1 MKIFTFFQTK
11 NINQKRT
18 VLVLGL
24 FLIVSNFSYSQAT
37 FVGNPTDAAM
47 LSVLDGDGVGLSNA
61 TLENGDRGT
70 QLATF
75 SNGTAGANLSL
86 DGGVLMSTGSATQA
100 FGSNGNAA
108 WPSNSGVEAS
118 IDVPPFAPGGVYSD
132 PDITAIDATAVHD
145 VVVFSFDVVLEP
157 GFTDLKVVYQF
168 GSDEYPDYVGSVFND
183 IFGFFISGPGITGT
197 QNIALVPGT
206 TSPVAV
212 NTINAG
218 FVGCNDDATT
228 EDLTNSAFYINNG
241 HDTSAAACNTNPGPF
256 TIFTEYN
263 GITQQLT
270 GVLSGLL
277 PGNTYRFK
285 MAIADTGDPTL
296 DSGVFIST
304 ISGDRDSDGDG
315 LSDARD
321 PDDDDDGIL
330 DIDESGAAGEPNLDV
345 DGDGIPAYLDD
356 NDNNFTIGNVNGVVE
371 PQFDFDGDGI
381 SNHLDLDSDNDGI
394 LDVIEAGGTDP
405 DNDGVIGTGVPT
417 DADGDGLADIVDNI
431 DSGSGAGEVTTGTP
445 LPTPNSDGSGNDNYL
460 DIDADD
466 DGIVDNIEAQTT
478 IGYLAPL
485 LNDADGDGIDD
496 RYDINSGGFP
506 LIPIN
511 TDAGTPNSDTVPD
524 YLDLDSDGDNE
535 SDTIE
540 AYDTNDD
547 GIADTVPAVSDA
559 DNDGLDDNFDVDD
572 ANLDPTNGGQTA
584 TNPFPNTDSPGGE
597 SNWREWIDIS
607 LLKTDTYADTNSN
620 GVMDAGDTITYVFTI
635 TNTGGTTL
643 TNVTIV
649 DSGITVSGT
658 TIASLASGATDN
670 TTFTGTYTLLQ
681 ADINTGSY
689 SNSATVNSVDV
700 NGNLETDTS
709 DDPDNATNVDPD
721 GDNDPDDPT
730 VTTFI
735 FIDTDNDGVQD
746 GVDLDNDNDG
756 ILDSEECFST
766 NTISWVSDFG
776 NLTDL
781 QAGTSNTYGG
791 VNVNIDPLVSTYDA
805 DDLLSYAP
813 HNNSLFAFG
822 PASHF
827 LWHVD
832 EDHIAAPATMTI
844 NFDRP
849 IVLDEF
855 KIGDIGLTA
864 TYAEQVTVNLYSAG
878 VRYILNVGTDV
889 TIGSSMAL
897 TGTNQFTA
905 NTTYTGI
912 NDPANE
918 VTVLAGKYVDKI
930 EIIYNETSGL
940 GDPSPHAIW
949 LSDISFCY
957 TDTDADGIP
966 NYLDLDS
973 DNDGI
978 YDVIEAGGTLSGAVG
993 QEGRHNDDNNNTNN
1007 MATNGVPSFANG
1019 GAGNTPTDT
1028 GSNGSLDYITLDSD
1042 GDGCSDANE
1051 AYADANADGGD
1062 GGVYNPSNTAAE
1074 PLTVGAGTV
1083 NANGVVVAAAYTA
1096 PANADGI
1103 APTNNTQLDFQQAGT
1118 VPTITTQPANITT
1131 NGVGSVTFEV
1141 EPDINYYTYQW
1152 QVDDQSG
1159 GGFVSIDPA
1168 NVVDIYTGSDT
1179 AILTLTGATATEDG
1193 YVYRVIITDGSYIC
1207 SSTTSNSATL
1217 TIDTTAPTA
1226 DTFTTNDITPTLTGT
1241 GEANET
1247 LTITVDENGDGTPEV
1262 TYTVTTDAAGDWSID
1277 TGVAVPD
1284 SGSLPVLTDNDTLDV
1299 VATDAGGNSGSGVVT
1314 IDLTAPTADTFTT
1327 NDITP
1332 TLTGTGEANETLT
1345 ITVDE
1350 NGDGT
1355 PEVTYTVTTD
1365 AAGDWSIDTGVAV
1378 PDSGSLPV
1386 LTDNDTLDVVA
1397 TDAGGNSG
1405 SGVVTIDLTAPTAD
1419 TFTTNDITPTL
1430 TGTGEANETLT
1441 ITVDENGDG
1450 TPEVTYTVTTDAAG
1464 DWSIDTG
1471 VAVPDSGS
1479 LPVLTDNDTL
1489 DVVATDAGGNSG
1501 SGVVTIDLTAPT
1513 ADTFTTNDIT
1523 PTLTG
1528 TGEANE
1534 TLTITVDENGDGTPE
1549 VTYTVTTDAAG
1560 DWSIDTGVAVPD
1572 SGSLPVL
1579 TDNDTLDVV
1588 ATDAGG
1594 NSGSGVVTI
1603 DLTAPTADTFTT
1615 NDITPTLT
1623 GTGEANETLTITVD
1637 ENGDGTPEV
1646 TYTVTT
1652 DAAGDWSIDTGVV
1665 VPTSGFLP
1673 PLTDDDTLDVVAT
1686 DAGGNS
1692 GSGVVTIDL
1701 TAPTADTFTT
1711 NDITPTLTGTGEANE
1726 TLTITVD
1733 ENGDGTPEVTY
1744 TVTTD
1749 AAGDWSIDTGVAVPD
1764 SGSLPVLTDNDTLD
1778 VVATDAGGNSG
1789 SGVVT
1794 IDTTAPTADTFITND
1809 ITPTLTG
1816 TGEAN
1821 ETLTITVDENGDGTP
1836 EVTYTVTTDAA
1847 GDWSIDTGVAVPDS
1861 GSLPVLTDNDTL
1873 DVVATDAGGNSGS
1886 GVVTIDTTAPT
1897 ADTFTTNDITPTLT
1911 GTGEANETL
1920 TITVDE
1926 NGDGTP
1932 EVTYTVTTDAAGDW
1946 SIDTGVAVPD
1956 SGSLPVL
1963 TDNDTLDVVATDAGG
1978 NSGSGVVTIDLTA
1991 PTADTFTTNDITP
2004 TLTGTGEANETLTIT
2019 VDENGDGTPEVTYTV
2034 TTDAAGDWSIDT
2046 GVAVPTSGSLPVLT
2060 DNDTLDVVATD
2071 AGGNSG
2077 SGVVTIDLTAPTAD
2091 TFTTND
2097 ITPTL
2102 TGTGE
2107 ANETLTITVDEN
2119 GDGTPEVTYIV
2130 TTDAAGDWSI
2140 DTGVV
2145 VPTSGFLPP
2154 LTDNDT
2160 LDVVATDAGG
2170 NSGSG
2175 VVTIDLTAPTA
2186 DTFTTNDITPTLTG
2200 TGEANETLTITVD
2213 ENGDGTPEVTYT
2225 VTTDAAGDWSIDT
2238 GVAVPTSGSLPVLTD
2253 NDTLDVVATDA
2264 GGNSGSGVVTI
2275 DTTAPT
2281 ADTFTTNDITP
2292 TLTGTGEANETLTIT
2307 VDENGDGTPEVTYT
2321 VTTDATGDWSIDTG
2335 VAVPTSGSLP
2345 VLTDND
2351 TLDVVAT
2358 DAGGNS
2364 GSGVVTIDLT
2374 APTAD
2379 TFTTNDITPTLTG
2392 TGEAN
2397 ETLTITVDEN
2407 GDGTP
2412 EVTYTVTTD
2421 AAGDWSIDTGV
2432 AVPDSGSLPV
2442 LTDNDTLD
2450 VVATDAGGN
2459 SGSGVVTIDTTAPTV
2474 DTFTTNDITPTLT
2487 GTGEAN
2493 ETLTITVDENGD
2505 GTPEV
2510 TYTVTTDATGDWSI
2524 DTGVAVPTSG
2534 SLPVLTDND
2543 TLDVVATDA
2552 GGNSGSGVVTID
2564 LTAPTADTFTTN
2576 DITPTLTGTGEA
2588 NETLT
2593 ITVDENGDGT
2603 PEVTYTVTTDAAG
2616 DWSIDTGVAVPDSG
2630 SLPVLTDNDTLDVVA
2645 TDAGGNS
2652 GSGVVTIDTTAPT
2665 ADTFTTNDITPTLT
2679 GTGEANE
2686 TLTITVDENGD
2697 GTPEVTYTVTT
2708 DATGDWSI
2716 DTGVAVPTSGSLPV
2730 LTDNDTLDVVAT
2742 DAGGNSGSGVVTID
2756 TTAPTADTFTTND
2769 ITPTLTGT
2777 GEANETLTITVD
2789 ENGDGTPEVTYIVT
2803 TDAAGDWSI
2812 DTGVAVP
2819 DSGSLPVLTDNDTLD
2834 VVATD
2839 AGGNSGSGVVTIDL
2853 TAPTADTFTTNDI
2866 TPTLTGTG
2874 EANETLTITVDEN
2887 GDGTPEVT
2895 YTVTTDAA
2903 GDWSIDTGVAVPDSG
2918 SLPVLTDND
2927 TLDVVATDAGGNSG
2941 SGVVTIDTT
2950 APTVDTF
2957 TTNDITPTLTGTGE
2971 ANETLTITV
2980 DENGD
2985 GTAEVTYTVTTDAAG
3000 DWSIDTGVA
3009 VPTSGFLPP
3018 LTDNDTLDVV
3028 ATDAGGNSGAGVVTI
3043 DTTAPTADTFTT
3055 NDITPTLT
3063 GTGEANETLTITVD
3077 ENGDGTPEVTYTVT
3091 TDAAGDWSI
3100 DTGVA
3105 VPTSGSLPVLTDND
3119 TLDVVA
3125 TDAGGNSGSGV
3136 VTIDLTAPTADT
3148 FTTNDITPTLTGTG
3162 EANETLTIT
3171 VDENGDGT
3179 PEVTYT
3185 VTTDAAGDWSIDTGV
3200 AVPTSGSL
3208 PVLTDNDTLDV
3219 VATDAG
3225 GNSGSGVVTIDTT
3238 APTADTFTT
3247 NDITPTLTGT
3257 GEANETL
3264 TITVDENG
3272 DGTPEVTYT
3281 VTTDAAGDWSI
3292 DTGVAVPDSGSLP
3305 VLTDND
3311 TLDVVATD
3319 AGGNSGSGVVTI
3331 DLTAPTADTFTTN
3344 DITPTL
3350 TGTGEANETLTI
3362 TVDENGDGTPEVTY
3376 TVTTDAAGDWSID
3389 TGVAVPTSGFL
3400 PPLTDND
3407 TLDVVATDA
3416 GGNSGAGVVTI
3427 DTTAP
3432 TADTFTT
3439 NDITPTLTGTGEAN
3453 ETLTITVD
3461 ENGDGTPEVTYTVT
3475 TDAAG
3480 DWSID
3485 TGVAVPDSGSL
3496 PVLTDDDTLD
3506 VVATDAGGNS
3516 GAGVVTIDTTAPTA
3530 DTFTTNDITPTLT
3543 GTGEANETL
3552 TITVDENGDGTPEVT
3567 YTVTTDAAGDWSID
3581 TGVAV
3586 PDSGSLPVLTDDD
3599 TLDVVATD
3607 AGGNSGSGVVT
3618 IDTTAPTADTF
3629 TTNDITPTLT
3639 GTGEANETLTITVD
3653 ENGDGTPEVTYTVTT
3668 DAAGDWSIDTGVAV
3682 PTSGSLPVLTDNDTL
3697 DVVATDAGG
3706 NSGSGV
3712 VTIDTTAP
3720 TADTF
3725 TTNDITPTLT
3735 GTGEANET
3743 LTITV

>member
-61 TLENGDRGT
+61 TLENGNRAS

-108 WPSNSGVEAS
+108 WPNNSGVQAS
-118 IDVPPFAPGGVYSD
+118 IDALPLAPGGVYSD

-168 GSDEYPDYVGSVFND
+168 GSDEFPDYVGSVFND

-218 FVGCNDDATT
+218 FVGCNDDAAT

-356 NDNNFTIGNVNGVVE
+356 NDNNFTIGNVDGAVE
-371 PQFDFDGDGI
+371 TQFDFDGDGI

-417 DADGDGLADIVDNI
+417 DVDGDGLADTVDNI

-478 IGYLAPL
+478 TGYLAPL
-485 LNDADGDGIDD
+485 LNDADSDGIDD

-511 TDAGTPNSDTVPD
+511 TDTGTPNSDTVPD

-547 GIADTVPAVSDA
+547 GIADTVPAASDA

-607 LLKTDTYADTNSN
+607 LLKIDTYVDTNTN

-643 TNVTIV
+643 TNVTII

-658 TIASLASGATDN
+658 PIASLASGATDN

-730 VTTFI
+730 VTTFT

-756 ILDSEECFST
+756 ILDTVEQECTTLTYIGSDQVVTVPANAIGMIVKAWGAGGGHEIVGSGGYAGAGGYTEATFDNTVVIPGTQFSVIVGSGGNQT
-766 NTISWVSDFG
+766 GRPDENSPLAVYGFGSVSGHDQGGGLSGIFTGNTSVLETDMARALIVAGGGGGYENSGGVPDIGAIGNNGNSPSSGGESSMRGSSDNILGTGCTPSPTTAHFSGGGGGYQGGNRTSTLSPNYSGVYGTCGNTIAAANGGSGFVAASAINSKLLFTPDG
-776 NLTDL
+776 TSTPPNTNDSGYIAGVGT
-781 QAGTSNTYGG
+781 AGTLASNPGG
-791 VNVNIDPLVSTYDA
+791 NGLVVICWIIDTDNDS
-805 DDLLSYAP
+805 
-813 HNNSLFAFG
+813 
-822 PASHF
+822 
-827 LWHVD
+827 
-832 EDHIAAPATMTI
+832 
-844 NFDRP
+844 
-849 IVLDEF
+849 
-855 KIGDIGLTA
+855 IGD
-864 TYAEQVTVNLYSAG
+864 
-878 VRYILNVGTDV
+878 
-889 TIGSSMAL
+889 
-897 TGTNQFTA
+897 
-905 NTTYTGI
+905 
-912 NDPANE
+912 
-918 VTVLAGKYVDKI
+918 
-930 EIIYNETSGL
+930 
-940 GDPSPHAIW
+940 
-949 LSDISFCY
+949 
-957 TDTDADGIP
+957 
-966 NYLDLDS
+966 YLDLDS

-1083 NANGVVVAAAYTA
+1083 NTNGVVVAAAYTT

-1103 APTNNTQLDFQQAGT
+1103 APTNNTQFDFQQAGA
-1118 VPTITTQPANITT
+1118 VPTITTQPVNIIT

-1141 EPDINYYTYQW
+1141 EPDINYYAYQW

-1159 GGFVSIDPA
+1159 GGFVTIDPA

-1193 YVYRVIITDGSYIC
+1193 YVYQVIITDSSYIC

-1262 TYTVTTDAAGDWSID
+1262 TYTVTTAASGDWSID

-1299 VATDAGGNSGSGVVT
+1299 VATDAGGNSGAGVVT

-1355 PEVTYTVTTD
+1355 PEVTYIVTTD

-1405 SGVVTIDLTAPTAD
+1405 AGVVTIDTTAPTAD

-1450 TPEVTYTVTTDAAG
+1450 TPEVTYTVTTDASG

-1479 LPVLTDNDTL
+1479 LPVLTD
-1489 DVVATDAGGNSG
+1489 
-1501 SGVVTIDLTAPT
+1501 
-1513 ADTFTTNDIT
+1513 
-1523 PTLTG
+1523 
-1528 TGEANE
+1528 
-1534 TLTITVDENGDGTPE
+1534 
-1549 VTYTVTTDAAG
+1549 
-1560 DWSIDTGVAVPD
+1560 
-1572 SGSLPVL
+1572 
-1579 TDNDTLDVV
+1579 
-1588 ATDAGG
+1588 
-1594 NSGSGVVTI
+1594 
-1603 DLTAPTADTFTT
+1603 
-1615 NDITPTLT
+1615 
-1623 GTGEANETLTITVD
+1623 
-1637 ENGDGTPEV
+1637 
-1646 TYTVTT
+1646 
-1652 DAAGDWSIDTGVV
+1652 
-1665 VPTSGFLP
+1665 
-1673 PLTDDDTLDVVAT
+1673 DDTLDVA
-1686 DAGGNS
+1686 
-1692 GSGVVTIDL
+1692 
-1701 TAPTADTFTT
+1701 
-1711 NDITPTLTGTGEANE
+1711 
-1726 TLTITVD
+1726 
-1733 ENGDGTPEVTY
+1733 
-1744 TVTTD
+1744 
-1749 AAGDWSIDTGVAVPD
+1749 
-1764 SGSLPVLTDNDTLD
+1764 
-1778 VVATDAGGNSG
+1778 
-1789 SGVVT
+1789 
-1794 IDTTAPTADTFITND
+1794 
-1809 ITPTLTG
+1809 
-1816 TGEAN
+1816 
-1821 ETLTITVDENGDGTP
+1821 
-1836 EVTYTVTTDAA
+1836 
-1847 GDWSIDTGVAVPDS
+1847 
-1861 GSLPVLTDNDTL
+1861 
-1873 DVVATDAGGNSGS
+1873 ATDAGGNSGS

-1932 EVTYTVTTDAAGDW
+1932 EVTYTVTTDASGDW

-1978 NSGSGVVTIDLTA
+1978 NSGAGVVTIDTTAPTADTFTTNDITPTLTGTGEANETLTVTVDENGDGTPEVTYTVTTDASGDWSIDTGVAVPTSGSLPVLTDNDTLDVVATDAGGNSGAGVVTIDTTA

-2034 TTDAAGDWSIDT
+2034 TTDAS
-2046 GVAVPTSGSLPVLT
+2046 
-2060 DNDTLDVVATD
+2060 
-2071 AGGNSG
+2071 
-2077 SGVVTIDLTAPTAD
+2077 
-2091 TFTTND
+2091 
-2097 ITPTL
+2097 
-2102 TGTGE
+2102 
-2107 ANETLTITVDEN
+2107 
-2119 GDGTPEVTYIV
+2119 
-2130 TTDAAGDWSI
+2130 
-2140 DTGVV
+2140 
-2145 VPTSGFLPP
+2145 
-2154 LTDNDT
+2154 
-2160 LDVVATDAGG
+2160 
-2170 NSGSG
+2170 
-2175 VVTIDLTAPTA
+2175 
-2186 DTFTTNDITPTLTG
+2186 
-2200 TGEANETLTITVD
+2200 
-2213 ENGDGTPEVTYT
+2213 
-2225 VTTDAAGDWSIDT
+2225 GDWSIDT

-2321 VTTDATGDWSIDTG
+2321 VTTDASGDWSIDTG
-2335 VAVPTSGSLP
+2335 VV
-2345 VLTDND
+2345 
-2351 TLDVVAT
+2351 
-2358 DAGGNS
+2358 
-2364 GSGVVTIDLT
+2364 
-2374 APTAD
+2374 
-2379 TFTTNDITPTLTG
+2379 
-2392 TGEAN
+2392 
-2397 ETLTITVDEN
+2397 
-2407 GDGTP
+2407 
-2412 EVTYTVTTD
+2412 
-2421 AAGDWSIDTGV
+2421 
-2432 AVPDSGSLPV
+2432 
-2442 LTDNDTLD
+2442 
-2450 VVATDAGGN
+2450 
-2459 SGSGVVTIDTTAPTV
+2459 
-2474 DTFTTNDITPTLT
+2474 
-2487 GTGEAN
+2487 
-2493 ETLTITVDENGD
+2493 
-2505 GTPEV
+2505 
-2510 TYTVTTDATGDWSI
+2510 
-2524 DTGVAVPTSG
+2524 
-2534 SLPVLTDND
+2534 
-2543 TLDVVATDA
+2543 
-2552 GGNSGSGVVTID
+2552 
-2564 LTAPTADTFTTN
+2564 
-2576 DITPTLTGTGEA
+2576 
-2588 NETLT
+2588 
-2593 ITVDENGDGT
+2593 
-2603 PEVTYTVTTDAAG
+2603 
-2616 DWSIDTGVAVPDSG
+2616 
-2630 SLPVLTDNDTLDVVA
+2630 
-2645 TDAGGNS
+2645 
-2652 GSGVVTIDTTAPT
+2652 
-2665 ADTFTTNDITPTLT
+2665 
-2679 GTGEANE
+2679 
-2686 TLTITVDENGD
+2686 
-2697 GTPEVTYTVTT
+2697 
-2708 DATGDWSI
+2708 
-2716 DTGVAVPTSGSLPV
+2716 
-2730 LTDNDTLDVVAT
+2730 
-2742 DAGGNSGSGVVTID
+2742 
-2756 TTAPTADTFTTND
+2756 
-2769 ITPTLTGT
+2769 
-2777 GEANETLTITVD
+2777 
-2789 ENGDGTPEVTYIVT
+2789 
-2803 TDAAGDWSI
+2803 
-2812 DTGVAVP
+2812 
-2819 DSGSLPVLTDNDTLD
+2819 
-2834 VVATD
+2834 
-2839 AGGNSGSGVVTIDL
+2839 
-2853 TAPTADTFTTNDI
+2853 
-2866 TPTLTGTG
+2866 
-2874 EANETLTITVDEN
+2874 
-2887 GDGTPEVT
+2887 
-2895 YTVTTDAA
+2895 
-2903 GDWSIDTGVAVPDSG
+2903 
-2918 SLPVLTDND
+2918 
-2927 TLDVVATDAGGNSG
+2927 
-2941 SGVVTIDTT
+2941 
-2950 APTVDTF
+2950 
-2957 TTNDITPTLTGTGE
+2957 
-2971 ANETLTITV
+2971 
-2980 DENGD
+2980 
-2985 GTAEVTYTVTTDAAG
+2985 
-3000 DWSIDTGVA
+3000 
-3009 VPTSGFLPP
+3009 
-3018 LTDNDTLDVV
+3018 
-3028 ATDAGGNSGAGVVTI
+3028 
-3043 DTTAPTADTFTT
+3043 
-3055 NDITPTLT
+3055 
-3063 GTGEANETLTITVD
+3063 
-3077 ENGDGTPEVTYTVT
+3077 
-3091 TDAAGDWSI
+3091 
-3100 DTGVA
+3100 
-3105 VPTSGSLPVLTDND
+3105 
-3119 TLDVVA
+3119 
-3125 TDAGGNSGSGV
+3125 
-3136 VTIDLTAPTADT
+3136 
-3148 FTTNDITPTLTGTG
+3148 
-3162 EANETLTIT
+3162 
-3171 VDENGDGT
+3171 
-3179 PEVTYT
+3179 
-3185 VTTDAAGDWSIDTGV
+3185 
-3200 AVPTSGSL
+3200 
-3208 PVLTDNDTLDV
+3208 
-3219 VATDAG
+3219 
-3225 GNSGSGVVTIDTT
+3225 
-3238 APTADTFTT
+3238 
-3247 NDITPTLTGT
+3247 
-3257 GEANETL
+3257 
-3264 TITVDENG
+3264 
-3272 DGTPEVTYT
+3272 
-3281 VTTDAAGDWSI
+3281 
-3292 DTGVAVPDSGSLP
+3292 
-3305 VLTDND
+3305 
-3311 TLDVVATD
+3311 
-3319 AGGNSGSGVVTI
+3319 
-3331 DLTAPTADTFTTN
+3331 
-3344 DITPTL
+3344 
-3350 TGTGEANETLTI
+3350 
-3362 TVDENGDGTPEVTY
+3362 
-3376 TVTTDAAGDWSID
+3376 
-3389 TGVAVPTSGFL
+3389 
-3400 PPLTDND
+3400 
-3407 TLDVVATDA
+3407 
-3416 GGNSGAGVVTI
+3416 
-3427 DTTAP
+3427 
-3432 TADTFTT
+3432 
-3439 NDITPTLTGTGEAN
+3439 
-3453 ETLTITVD
+3453 
-3461 ENGDGTPEVTYTVT
+3461 
-3475 TDAAG
+3475 
-3480 DWSID
+3480 
-3485 TGVAVPDSGSL
+3485 
-3496 PVLTDDDTLD
+3496 
-3506 VVATDAGGNS
+3506 
-3516 GAGVVTIDTTAPTA
+3516 
-3530 DTFTTNDITPTLT
+3530 
-3543 GTGEANETL
+3543 
-3552 TITVDENGDGTPEVT
+3552 
-3567 YTVTTDAAGDWSID
+3567 
-3581 TGVAV
+3581 
-3586 PDSGSLPVLTDDD
+3586 
-3599 TLDVVATD
+3599 
-3607 AGGNSGSGVVT
+3607 
-3618 IDTTAPTADTF
+3618 
-3629 TTNDITPTLT
+3629 
-3639 GTGEANETLTITVD
+3639 
-3653 ENGDGTPEVTYTVTT
+3653 
-3668 DAAGDWSIDTGVAV
+3668 
-3682 PTSGSLPVLTDNDTL
+3682 
-3697 DVVATDAGG
+3697 
-3706 NSGSGV
+3706 
-3712 VTIDTTAP
+3712 
-3720 TADTF
+3720 
-3725 TTNDITPTLT
+3725 
-3735 GTGEANET
+3735 
-3743 LTITV
+3743 